1 MAADWPSIPWVF
13 LRHPNPRAAVA
24 SRSGAEYIVP
34 VNLRRKEACV
44 AQELLLEITVESL
57 DSALAAERGGAD
69 RIELC
74 AELVRGGLT
83 PSVAAMRKL
92 HEELEIPVFPII
104 RPRAGDFVYT
114 DSEFAIMKRDISV
127 VRDLGMDGVV
137 LGILRA
143 DCSVDV
149 ERTRE
154 LVQWARPLEVTFHRA
169 FDSTPDLLLA
179 LEDVIAT
186 GATRILT
193 AGGATGA
200 PQGAEVLR
208 KLVNAARHRIVIMPG
223 GGLDA
228 ANIAKIVADTKAR
241 EFHSG
246 LGSVLPYGS
255 SNLLRFETEIHAM
268 KRHLKGKIS

>member
-1 MAADWPSIPWVF
+1 MSP
-13 LRHPNPRAAVA
+13 
-24 SRSGAEYIVP
+24 VP
-34 VNLRRKEACV
+34 
-44 AQELLLEITVESL
+44 LLEITVESL

-74 AELVRGGLT
+74 AELIHGGLS

-92 HEELEIPVFPII
+92 HEELDIPVFPII
-104 RPRAGDFVYT
+104 RPRAGDFVY
-114 DSEFAIMKRDISV
+114 SESEVAAMRRDISTA
-127 VRDLGMDGVV
+127 RDMGMDGVV

-143 DCSVDV
+143 DRSVDV
-149 ERTRE
+149 ERTME

-169 FDSTPDLLLA
+169 FDQTPDLFLA
-179 LEDVIAT
+179 LDDVIAT

-193 AGGATGA
+193 AGGAAAA
-200 PQGAEVLR
+200 PEGVEILQ
-208 KLVNAARHRIVIMPG
+208 KLVEAAGNRVVIMPG

-228 ANIAKIVADTKAR
+228 ANIAKVVADTKAS

-255 SNLLRFETEIHAM
+255 SNLQRFETEIHAM
-268 KRHLKGKIS
+268 KRRLKENWG

>member
-1 MAADWPSIPWVF
+1 VSPQP
-13 LRHPNPRAAVA
+13 
-24 SRSGAEYIVP
+24 
-34 VNLRRKEACV
+34 
-44 AQELLLEITVESL
+44 LLEITVESL
-57 DSALAAERGGAD
+57 DTALAAERGGAD

-104 RPRAGDFVYT
+104 RPRSGDFVY
-114 DSEFAIMKRDISV
+114 SESELAAMKRDITV
-127 VRDLGMDGVV
+127 ARDLGMDGVV

-143 DCSVDV
+143 DRSIDI
-149 ERTRE
+149 ERTAE

-169 FDSTPDLLLA
+169 FDHTRDLFLA
-179 LEDVIAT
+179 LEDTIST

-193 AGGATGA
+193 GGGAATASQALETLG
-200 PQGAEVLR
+200 
-208 KLVNAARHRIVIMPG
+208 KLVKAATNRIVVMPG

-228 ANIAKIVADTKAR
+228 TNIVKISAETHAR

-255 SNLLRFETEIHAM
+255 GNLQRFEAEIHAM
-268 KRHLKGKIS
+268 KRHLNVAAS